1 MVPGHRLRWDRMW
14 ERREETR
21 VLQAPLL
28 QSLVFQKGAEQV
40 ACRRAQMA

>member
-1 MVPGHRLRWDRMW
+1 MVPGRRLRWDRMW

-28 QSLVFQKGAEQV
+28 QNPIFQEAEQV
-40 ACRRAQMA
+40 SCRRAQMA